1 MVSLL
6 HAVEFRDAWLLSTAM
21 AAIPVYALARRAGG
35 RLTFSSLAVLPAA
48 RHSVRA
54 ALAWL
59 PPALLALATA
69 LLAVA
74 LAGPRTAKTGGEIAR
89 EGIAI
94 MMVVDTSGSM
104 AALDLS
110 TKDRERTR
118 LDAVKD
124 VFAEFVRGG
133 EGMPGRPND
142 AIGLVSFA
150 AFADTRCPLTLDH
163 DSLLFIA
170 DKLEIVTQRGED
182 GTAIGDGLGLAVERL
197 RESPA
202 KSRVAI
208 LLTDGV
214 QNAGEES
221 PQAAAELAKTV
232 GVKAYTVGAGTNGM
246 APIRVPDPFT
256 GEMVLRPVPVEI
268 DEDMLK
274 EVAERTGGVYFRA
287 TDGNGLRRVYQE
299 IDRLERTRLIEQRY
313 QEYTEYYPWVT
324 SAAAVVA
331 ALAWLLGAT
340 WLRRL
345 P

>member
-1 MVSLL
+1 MWSLL
-6 HAVEFRDAWLLSTAM
+6 GKIEFRDGWLLI
-21 AAIPVYALARRAGG
+21 AALAAFPVFLLARRAGG
-35 RLTFSSLAVLPAA
+35 RLTYSSLSPLPKRIRSA
-48 RHSVRA
+48 RT
-54 ALAWL
+54 ALTWL

-69 LLAVA
+69 LIAVA
-74 LAGPRTAKTGGEIAR
+74 LAGPRVGKSGGEIAR

-110 TKDRERTR
+110 EKDRERTR

-124 VFAEFVRGG
+124 VFKAFVRGG
-133 EGMPGRPND
+133 NGLPGRPND

-163 DSLLFIA
+163 DALLFIA
-170 DKLEIVTQRGED
+170 SKLAIVSERGED

-197 RESPA
+197 RESQA

-214 QNAGEES
+214 NNAGEES
-221 PQAAAELAKTV
+221 PAAAAELAKTV
-232 GVKAYTVGAGTNGM
+232 GVTVYTVGAGTNGV
-246 APIRVPDPFT
+246 APIRVPDPFS
-256 GEMVLRPVPVEI
+256 GEMVLRPMQVEI
-268 DEDMLK
+268 DEEMLK
-274 EVAERTGGVYFRA
+274 DIAARTGGKYFRA
-287 TDGNGLRRVYQE
+287 QDAEGLRRVYQE
-299 IDRLERTRLIEQRY
+299 IDHLERARLVEQRY
-313 QEYTEYYPWVT
+313 VDYQEYYAW
-324 SAAAVVA
+324 ALAGGALAA
-331 ALAWLLGAT
+331 ALAWLLSAT